1 MLQPVELSLEEM
13 GELAAIIPTAEPE
26 VTISYQAIP
35 RFDQPSRRSIIP
47 VCEPTLRGNELKYV
61 QQAVETN
68 WISSMGSFIRDFE
81 TGFAE
86 YCGTQ
91 YGIACANGTVAL
103 HLALATLGLGPGD
116 EVILPAFTMI
126 ATINAVTYC
135 GATPVLVDSEAA
147 YWQMDMNQVADKITA
162 RTKAILPVHTYG
174 HPVDMDALNQ
184 IAARRGIWVIED
196 AAEAHGAEYKGRRAG
211 GLGVAGCFS
220 FYGNKLITTGE
231 GGMITT
237 DDKEI
242 AHLAWNLRDHA
253 FSEERH
259 FWHKLVGYN
268 YRMTNLQGALGLAQ
282 LEQLGDLVA
291 ARRRNAA
298 HYTRLLS
305 DIPGI
310 TTPPEASWAK
320 SVFWMYGILVDAQAY
335 GMNRDQLRRALADRG
350 VETRT
355 FFIPMHC
362 QPVYWQRFLGQR
374 YPVAERL
381 CRDGFYLPS
390 ASSLNPEEIDYVAG
404 VIREVCQ

>member
-1 MLQPVELSLEEM
+1 MLKPVELSLEEM

-184 IAARRGIWVIED
+184 IAARRGI
-196 AAEAHGAEYKGRRAG
+196 
-211 GLGVAGCFS
+211 
-220 FYGNKLITTGE
+220 
-231 GGMITT
+231 
-237 DDKEI
+237 
-242 AHLAWNLRDHA
+242 
-253 FSEERH
+253 
-259 FWHKLVGYN
+259 
-268 YRMTNLQGALGLAQ
+268 
-282 LEQLGDLVA
+282 
-291 ARRRNAA
+291 
-298 HYTRLLS
+298 
-305 DIPGI
+305 
-310 TTPPEASWAK
+310 
-320 SVFWMYGILVDAQAY
+320 
-335 GMNRDQLRRALADRG
+335 
-350 VETRT
+350 
-355 FFIPMHC
+355 
-362 QPVYWQRFLGQR
+362 
-374 YPVAERL
+374 
-381 CRDGFYLPS
+381 
-390 ASSLNPEEIDYVAG
+390 
-404 VIREVCQ
+404 